1 MRKLLLL
8 TALSA
13 SFAGSSFGALV
24 FGLNLNG
31 SATSSPGIGSG
42 LVTFDETTN
51 TMRVQVVFSGLLG
64 STTVAH
70 IHCCTAIPFT
80 TPVGVATE
88 VPTFPGF
95 PAGVQSG
102 SYDQTFDTTD
112 PGSFNPGFV
121 ASNGG
126 TAAGATAAL
135 IQGALDGKAYL
146 NIHTSRNQGGEIN
159 GFLVLTPEPG
169 TFGLAGGALA
179 AAFFALRKRIRS

>member
-31 SATSSPGIGSG
+31 SGTGSPGIGTG

-70 IHCCTAIPFT
+70 IHCCGAFPT
-80 TPVGVATE
+80 GVATG
-88 VPTFPGF
+88 VPTFLGF
-95 PAGVQSG
+95 PPGVQSG
-102 SYDQTFDTTD
+102 SYDHTFDTTD
-112 PGSFNPGFV
+112 PATFNPNFV
-121 ASNGG
+121 TANGG
-126 TAAGATAAL
+126 TTGSATAAL

-146 NIHTSRNQGGEIN
+146 NIHSSRNPGGEIN

>member
-31 SATSSPGIGSG
+31 SGTASPGIGTG
-42 LVTFDETTN
+42 LITFDESTN

-64 STTVAH
+64 TTTVAH
-70 IHCCTAIPFT
+70 IHCCGAFPT
-80 TPVGVATE
+80 GVATE

-95 PAGVQSG
+95 PTGVQSG

-112 PGSFNPGFV
+112 SSTFNPAFV
-121 ASNGG
+121 TANGG
-126 TAAGATAAL
+126 TAEGAAAAL
-135 IQGALDGKAYL
+135 IQGALDGNAYL
-146 NIHTSRNQGGEIN
+146 NIHTARNPSGEIN
-159 GFLVLTPEPG
+159 GYLIAMPEPG
-169 TFGLAGGALA
+169 TFALAGGALA
-179 AAFFALRKRIRS
+179 AALFSLRKRNRA

>member
-31 SATSSPGIGSG
+31 SATGSPGIGTG

-70 IHCCTAIPFT
+70 IHCCTATPFT
-80 TPVGVATE
+80 TPVGVATG

-112 PGSFNPGFV
+112 PNNFNPPFV
-121 ASNGG
+121 FGNGG

-146 NIHTSRNQGGEIN
+146 NIHSNRNPGGEIN